1 MTRADKGSARG
12 EVSRLAVVGRR
23 WLWAC
28 RVFAASVLPSI
39 SASSSPGSRE
49 APPGVSSGRRSGGR
63 RPPGEGMPRPPTA
76 SAPRGPGSSRD
87 PARAAWGP
95 TCALGEGLRAGPGPR
110 VAGEE
115 EGRGAQSRGRV
126 LSTTPVRGL
135 QQAPFPPSTSVSPV
149 RNEDKEST
157 PSEGGCQDSVKCSV
171 QGRAHGSAR
180 CLGVAIVFH
189 PGPSLSYGLTQVPLK
204 RQFAAKS
211 SWSQGQ
217 PVCIEA
223 VISKGLALQ
232 PINCVICLRTAVS
245 PSSKG

>member
-1 MTRADKGSARG
+1 MGG
-12 EVSRLAVVGRR
+12 GGRR
-23 WLWAC
+23 ERGCLDLQ
-28 RVFAASVLPSI
+28 LPRRPE
-39 SASSSPGSRE
+39 APARHVTRRE
-49 APPGVSSGRRSGGR
+49 PPGVPRARSGKVYGPDLGHGWRER
-63 RPPGEGMPRPPTA
+63 RKAG
-76 SAPRGPGSSRD
+76 APK
-87 PARAAWGP
+87 
-95 TCALGEGLRAGPGPR
+95 AG
-110 VAGEE
+110 AGF
-115 EGRGAQSRGRV
+115 
-126 LSTTPVRGL
+126 STTPVCGL

-149 RNEDKEST
+149 RNGDKEST

-223 VISKGLALQ
+223 VISKGPALQ